1 MQRIAVIGGTG
12 MTGQCVVDYA
22 LQKGLKVRLLYRS
35 ETTLP
40 EHFKDKVELIKG
52 NVLNLEDCKKAID
65 GVDGVCIILGTRNKL
80 EATTELSTGT
90 KNLITAMK
98 ENNVRRF
105 SIVMSSF
112 LFRPLA
118 EVPGVFHKL
127 NEEHKR
133 MLDLTK
139 ASGLDYVAVLPPH
152 IADEAPTDYTV
163 LHDEAPGRAISKYD
177 LAKFIV
183 DSLEQEEHI
192 GKVCGVAKKVV
203 Q

>member
-12 MTGQCVVDYA
+12 MTGECVVDYA
-22 LQKGLKVRLLYRS
+22 LKKGLKVRLLYRS

-40 EHFKDKVELIKG
+40 ERFKDKVDLVKG
-52 NVLNLEDCKKAID
+52 NVLNLDDCKNVID

-90 KNLITAMK
+90 QNLITAMK
-98 ENNVRRF
+98 EKSIRRF

-112 LFRPLA
+112 LFRPLN

-139 ASGLDYVAVLPPH
+139 ASGLEYVAILPPH
-152 IADEAPTDYTV
+152 ISDEPSTDYSV
-163 LHDEAPGRAISKYD
+163 QHDDAPGRAISKYD
-177 LAKFIV
+177 LAKFVV
-183 DSLEQEEHI
+183 DSLEQNEHI
-192 GKVCGVAKKVV
+192 GKVCGVAKKVA